1 MRYTY
6 KTQHGSFIIQ
16 STTPAHVK
24 FAPMVA
30 ALLAE
35 SARARGTGIAK
46 RSPEY
51 LARKIQSGQAIIAL
65 HRDGRLAG
73 FTYIETWGHGRYVA
87 NSGLIV
93 VPEFRGC
100 KLGKQLKRASF
111 TLSRKNFPQAKIFSI
126 TTSPAVMK
134 MNTEL
139 GFRPVPLYELT
150 RDPAFWEGCRSC
162 PNFDILQRNQFR
174 MCLCTGLLF
183 DPADAQR
190 RHPLQRWMAR
200 LRPEKWMVYLQS
212 LFQQGMQL
220 FQHRESVDKRV
231 ENKLK
236 TSK

>member
-1 MRYTY
+1 MKYGY
-6 KTQHGSFIIQ
+6 KKQYGAFIIQ
-16 STTPAHVK
+16 STTAAHVK
-24 FAPMVA
+24 FAAAIA

-51 LARKIQSGQAIIAL
+51 IARKIQSGKAIIAL

-111 TLSRKNFPQAKIFSI
+111 TLSRKNFPDAKIFSI

-150 RDPAFWEGCRSC
+150 RDQAFWEGCRSC
-162 PNFDILQRNQFR
+162 PNFDILQRNQYR

-183 DPADAQR
+183 DPQEAER
-190 RHPLQRWMAR
+190 RSPLRRWLAR
-200 LRPEKWMVYLQS
+200 LHPEKWMEQLQS
-212 LFQQGMQL
+212 LFQQGIQL
-220 FQHRESVDKRV
+220 FLNRQSFDKGV
-231 ENKLK
+231 EG
-236 TSK
+236 